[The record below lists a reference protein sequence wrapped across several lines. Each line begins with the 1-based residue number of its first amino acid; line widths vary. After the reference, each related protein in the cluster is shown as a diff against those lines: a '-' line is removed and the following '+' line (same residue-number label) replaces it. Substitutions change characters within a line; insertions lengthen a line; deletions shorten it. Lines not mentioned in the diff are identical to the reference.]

1 MTKPSWGLGLRL
13 LEVAKEDFK
22 KIIKDKDF
30 IGNMY
35 ELDFQY
41 LVHQIKLIHEN

>member
-13 LEVAKEDFK
+13 LEVAKEDFM

-41 LVHQIKLIHEN
+41 LVHQIELIHEN